1 MRNPNELIDSLVAG
15 LAPVRPRR
23 IWRDGLLV
31 AGFALIELV
40 LVLTMSHP
48 RPGMAAA
55 MAGPMFWWKMGSCLA
70 VAVSGGAASV
80 LAMGPATAPRRWW
93 LGLAV
98 VGAVAAVVLLGT
110 SMDMPDG
117 LWARLD
123 WREGLLCCGLTLAY
137 ALPIALL
144 LTWLARQAAPTRPK
158 LIAWTT
164 GLGSAGWGAFAFAW
178 SCWHDDPLYVVTWY
192 GGAVLLCA
200 VLSRVVVVRLVRW

>member
-1 MRNPNELIDSLVAG
+1 M
-15 LAPVRPRR
+15 
-23 IWRDGLLV
+23 
-31 AGFALIELV
+31 
-40 LVLTMSHP
+40 
-48 RPGMAAA
+48 
-55 MAGPMFWWKMGSCLA
+55 
-70 VAVSGGAASV
+70 
-80 LAMGPATAPRRWW
+80 
-93 LGLAV
+93 
-98 VGAVAAVVLLGT
+98 VGVVAAVVLLGT

-137 ALPIALL
+137 ALPMALV
-144 LTWLARQAAPTRPK
+144 LTRLARQAAPTRPK

-200 VLSRVVVVRLVRW
+200 VLSRVVVVRLIRW